1 MLWMPKHEPYC
12 QPEVQSGKRSNMWK
26 QAAWAFCVIS
36 IASGGLKTTVAAEH
50 QANSVKEKLDG
61 APTAKRIAPPE
72 VAPVVI
78 DKLRFEVISWGKER
92 GLDQNGG
99 YIAAFDTDSGK
110 ELWVLKVYNILYD
123 PSLESDVQD
132 VFIKTMSKNFFSN
145 KLTITDEKD
154 RKYTV
159 NLDTRK
165 VESE

>member
-1 MLWMPKHEPYC
+1 MLWIPKRELYC
-12 QPEVQSGKRSNMWK
+12 QPEANHNRLQSGKWLSMLK
-26 QAAWAFCVIS
+26 QAAWVFCI
-36 IASGGLKTTVAAEH
+36 IAIVSGGLETTIAAEN
-50 QANSVKEKLDG
+50 QAELGG
-61 APTAKRIAPPE
+61 APTAKRLGPPK

-78 DKLRFEVISWGKER
+78 DKLRFEVIPWGKER

-99 YIAAFDTDSGK
+99 YIAAFDTASGK
-110 ELWVLKVYNILYD
+110 ELWVLKVYDIPYD
-123 PSLESDVQD
+123 KSLESDVQD

-159 NLDTRK
+159 NLDTRT